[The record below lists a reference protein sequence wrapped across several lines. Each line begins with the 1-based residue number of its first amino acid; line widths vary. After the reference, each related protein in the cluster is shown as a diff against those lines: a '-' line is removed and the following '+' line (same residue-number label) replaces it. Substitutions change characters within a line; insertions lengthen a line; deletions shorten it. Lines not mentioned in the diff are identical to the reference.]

1 MEEDLAAKFESL
13 CDEQEALY
21 KPEFEEV
28 FKVLFG
34 LDSGSKDI
42 ISTKGWNM
50 VNPIPDIDK
59 ALLDEALNK
68 AGYGANEAFCK
79 AFIRYVE
86 ITIAGKRLQR
96 KTVLNKAERITQ
108 GWEAQSK
115 EPDQQESG
123 WRFVHTGIYVP
134 ECAKDVVRNQL
145 EADALSGKGLYE
157 NITGVPL
164 EDEEEDDF
172 MMVEVYGCK
181 ASILPYLDE
190 LKKFGV
196 IARKDNYGLISGEVK
211 KLFLGY
217 LKELITYIKD
227 NTDKPMKVR
236 NVITG
241 AITGLDD
248 LPVWGLILQILT
260 LQGLCRW
267 LESIN
272 INKGDS
278 GFDEVQSLW
287 DWLLQFLIVKLF
299 RFCLLPLST
308 GDKQTLKPMTDYLL
322 TTDIGEIVQDYLFPK
337 QQKDQL
343 TDRIKLCTD
352 IDLHEYDSPADF
364 VIKQMEADAVSGKGL
379 FEDGLFPNKPKTQ
392 EEQQQTGQQRQT
404 GLEQKEQQQKEQ
416 LTDREK
422 HYYQMAVE
430 AGYMDKTDTG
440 YKWKESK
447 AKLAY
452 FLQKIFSPRGTGVIP
467 FKRLEALFGVKQLS
481 QSLNNLNNA
490 KYEQK
495 WKKDIDAM
503 MGD

>member
-1 MEEDLAAKFESL
+1 MDMEEDLAAKFESL

-28 FKVLFG
+28 FKVLFAI
-34 LDSGSKDI
+34 DRQSKDI
-42 ISTKGWNM
+42 ISTKGWDM
-50 VNPIPDIDK
+50 ANPIPDIDK

-86 ITIAGKRLQR
+86 ITITGKRLQR
-96 KTVLNKAERITQ
+96 KTVLNEAERITQ
-108 GWEAQSK
+108 GWETQSK

-123 WRFVHTGIYVP
+123 WRFVSTGIYVP
-134 ECAKDVVRNQL
+134 ECARDVVIDQM

-241 AITGLDD
+241 AITGIDD

-267 LESIN
+267 LESVD

-278 GFDEVQSLW
+278 GFEEVQSLW

-299 RFCLLPLST
+299 RFCKLPLSA

-322 TTDIGEIVQDYLFPK
+322 STDVGKAVQDYLK
-337 QQKDQL
+337 QRQTGQQQKDQL
-343 TDRIKLCTD
+343 TDRIKLYPD
-352 IDLHEYDSPADF
+352 IDLPESPAAY
-364 VIKQMEADAVSGKGL
+364 ILAQMEADALSGKGL
-379 FEDGLFPNKPKTQ
+379 FEDGLFQQQPKTKP
-392 EEQQQTGQQRQT
+392 EEQQQTGQ
-404 GLEQKEQQQKEQ
+404 EKKDQ

-422 HYYQMAVE
+422 HYYQKAVE
-430 AGYMDKTDTG
+430 AGCMERTDTG

-447 AKLAY
+447 ARLAY
-452 FLQKIFSPRGTGVIP
+452 FVQKIFSPRGTGVIP
-467 FKRLEALFGVKQLS
+467 FKRLEALFGVKHLA
-481 QSLNNLNNA
+481 QSLNNVNNT

-495 WKKDIDAM
+495 WKKDIDEM